1 MPSSLRLAISF
12 ALVLC
17 AACQREESP
26 PAEPPRGLALPPP
39 VRPKPGDVV
48 ELLGLTVK
56 YLDHGA
62 IQIIG
67 NDLWGAPL
75 DTTYESPEYLR
86 KALPTLE
93 RSLAPAQAAALRRQI
108 MQ

>member
-1 MPSSLRLAISF
+1 LRLAVSL

-17 AACQREESP
+17 TACQREDSP
-26 PAEPPRGLALPPP
+26 PAEPPSGLAVPPP
-39 VRPKPGDVV
+39 ARPKPGDVV
-48 ELLGLTVK
+48 ELLGVTVK

-62 IQIIG
+62 IQIVG
-67 NDLWGAPL
+67 KDRWGAPF

-93 RSLAPAQAAALRRQI
+93 RSLAPAQTSALRRQI